1 MAAKTKKMKNVLA
14 KVDTKKVYPIAEAVK
29 LAQANSISKFDG
41 SIDVA
46 IKLNLDTTKAEQQLR
61 GTISFPHSIGKV
73 LRVLALD
80 DNLKEA
86 DAKAAGADF
95 FGGSDKI
102 QDIEKG
108 WMDYDVILTTPA
120 MMPKLAKLGKVLGP
134 RGLMPN
140 PKTGTV
146 STDLVKTIKEFKKGK
161 YEYRTDTYGNIHM
174 TVGKVSTKANEVVE
188 NIEALINL
196 LKSKRPNTVK
206 GAYIQNISVSPTMGP
221 AFKIEFTN

>member
-1 MAAKTKKMKNVLA
+1 
-14 KVDTKKVYPIAEAVK
+14 
-29 LAQANSISKFDG
+29 
-41 SIDVA
+41 
-46 IKLNLDTTKAEQQLR
+46 
-61 GTISFPHSIGKV
+61 
-73 LRVLALD
+73 
-80 DNLKEA
+80 
-86 DAKAAGADF
+86 
-95 FGGSDKI
+95 
-102 QDIEKG
+102 
-108 WMDYDVILTTPA
+108 MDYDVILTTPA

>member
-1 MAAKTKKMKNVLA
+1 MVKSKKMKNVLA
-14 KVDTKKVYPIAEAVK
+14 KVDTKKIYPIEQAVK
-29 LAQANSISKFDG
+29 LAQENSISKFDG
-41 SIDVA
+41 SIDIA

-61 GTISFPHSIGKV
+61 GTISFPNSIGKV
-73 LRVLALD
+73 LRILALD
-80 DNLKEA
+80 DTIKEV
-86 DAKAAGADF
+86 DAKVAGADF

-146 STDLVKTIKEFKKGK
+146 STDLIKTIKEFKLGK
-161 YEYRTDTYGNIHM
+161 FEYRTDTYGNIHM
-174 TVGKVSTKANEVVE
+174 TVGKVSSDSKNIVE
-188 NIEALINL
+188 NINALISL
-196 LKSKRPNTVK
+196 LKSKRPSTVK
-206 GAYIQNISVSPTMGP
+206 GTYIQNISVSPTMGP
-221 AFKIEFTN
+221 SFKIQIDN

>member
-1 MAAKTKKMKNVLA
+1 MVKSKKMKNVLA
-14 KVDTKKVYPIAEAVK
+14 KVDIKKIYPMAEAVK
-29 LAQANSISKFDG
+29 LAQENSISKFDG

-61 GTISFPHSIGKV
+61 GTIAFPNSIGKV
-73 LRVLALD
+73 LRILALD

-161 YEYRTDTYGNIHM
+161 YEYRTDSYGNIHM
-174 TVGKVSTKANEVVE
+174 TVGKVSTKTNEIVE
-188 NIEALINL
+188 NIEALVSL
-196 LKSKRPNTVK
+196 LKSKRPTTVK